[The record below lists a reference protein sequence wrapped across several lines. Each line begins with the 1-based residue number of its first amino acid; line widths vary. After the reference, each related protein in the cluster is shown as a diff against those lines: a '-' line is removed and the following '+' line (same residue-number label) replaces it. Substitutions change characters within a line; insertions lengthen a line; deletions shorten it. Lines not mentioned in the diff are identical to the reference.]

1 MEGGG
6 GGRDKSGHSAP
17 ATGSVARIE
26 SPRRAWAVVGSI
38 AGRPFFRGWQTL
50 FASLFFVRC
59 ARLQLACLP
68 SLKLRQMPAAYIAL
82 NAGRVAAVA
91 ANSPP
96 SHSPKPCVASV
107 QPAAIVGIRK
117 SAGPRNPAPNMNR
130 SRSGLPPADTRA
142 ACGCER
148 RGKIA
153 RIGPPSGRVRASA
166 GSALHRRHRKRWTI
180 ALLPV
185 PAAAVFFRRSA

>member
-1 MEGGG
+1 MRQRPEAS
-6 GGRDKSGHSAP
+6 RAS
-17 ATGSVARIE
+17 
-26 SPRRAWAVVGSI
+26 SPRGERGRSSAALP
-38 AGRPFFRGWQTL
+38 AGRSSKAGKLCLPACFFM
-50 FASLFFVRC
+50 RC

-130 SRSGLPPADTRA
+130 SRRGLAPADTKA